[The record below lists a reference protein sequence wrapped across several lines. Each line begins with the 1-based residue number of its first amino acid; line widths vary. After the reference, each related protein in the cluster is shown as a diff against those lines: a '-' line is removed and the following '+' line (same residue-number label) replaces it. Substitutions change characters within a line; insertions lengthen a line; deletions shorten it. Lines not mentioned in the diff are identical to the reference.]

1 MVQKKMMKQDYL
13 DVIKEHFTSKG
24 KRLANVGKAKIDE
37 LKDIIKKYNIELDE
51 EDYIKNKNIKIKE
64 EEDYIKNIREKNK
77 LFIDKHRETKE
88 ERINVWKE
96 LDEDIKNKLIK
107 WFVLS
112 SQMEF
117 IQNYF
122 KWYKHN
128 KELKKS
134 VENIMDIRIKEGKNV
149 ERVNANTLNIS
160 GITVVFG
167 VLADEEFD
175 IKEATDNKT
184 RWLEEDADVKKIIE
198 YLDKYNWRVVEDFD
212 IVVREVGS
220 EDEEK

>member
-1 MVQKKMMKQDYL
+1 MVQKKMIKQDYL

-24 KRLANVGKAKIDE
+24 KRLANVGKLKIDE

-64 EEDYIKNIREKNK
+64 EEEEDKKKIENLVLYQENFTKIRQ
-77 LFIDKHRETKE
+77 
-88 ERINVWKE
+88 ERINAWKE
-96 LDEDIKNKLIK
+96 LDDDIKKKLIK

-117 IQNYF
+117 IHNYF
-122 KWYKHN
+122 KNMEWN
-128 KELKKS
+128 KNKIKF
-134 VENIMDIRIKEGKNV
+134 VDNIMDIKIKEGKNV
-149 ERVNANTLNIS
+149 ERVNANTLNIN
-160 GITVVFG
+160 GINNVFG
-167 VLADEEFD
+167 VLADEEFN

-198 YLDKYNWRVVEDFD
+198 YLDKYNWRVVQDFN
-212 IVVREVGS
+212 IVVKEVDS
-220 EDEEK
+220 LVEEK